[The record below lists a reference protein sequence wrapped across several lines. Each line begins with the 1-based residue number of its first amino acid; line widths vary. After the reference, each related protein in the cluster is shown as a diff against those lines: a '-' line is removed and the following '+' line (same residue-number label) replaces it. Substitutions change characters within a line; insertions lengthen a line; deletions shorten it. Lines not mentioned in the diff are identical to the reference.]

1 MSESV
6 SEPLSPFT
14 IERLAALLDAEGIS
28 YDRADG
34 DPSLCLRQGCDHV
47 PHELRL
53 TVCPQ
58 SGYCAIYQHDIGLF
72 APAMAEPARLGEA
85 CRLALLL
92 NGAMLF
98 GSFMLYRF
106 GGNSLSFGTVIPTAG
121 AELSLGQIMQAVSCI
136 CAEVD
141 RCYPLLQAV
150 LWGSLSA
157 DEAFARYHAGFQ
169 PGDGDGS
176 GGEGGGPEDGDGPD
190 GPNGGPDL
198 EASVLD
204 PSAID
209 RIDVAFLDQHD
220 PTDPFSAAAA
230 EAIRSRR
237 GAPGGSG

>member
-1 MSESV
+1 MTESV
-6 SEPLSPFT
+6 SEPVSPFT
-14 IERLAALLDAEGIS
+14 IERLAALFDAEGIF
-28 YDRADG
+28 YDRAEG
-34 DPSLCLRQGCDHV
+34 EPALYLRHGFDHV

-53 TVCPQ
+53 TVYPQ
-58 SGYCAIYQHDIGLF
+58 AGSCAIYQHDIGLF

-106 GGNSLSFGTVIPTAG
+106 GGNSLSFGTVMPTAG

-150 LWGSLSA
+150 LWGGLSA
-157 DEAFARYHAGFQ
+157 DEALARYHAGFQ
-169 PGDGDGS
+169 PGDDGDGS
-176 GGEGGGPEDGDGPD
+176 GGDDGGPD
-190 GPNGGPDL
+190 GGDEPGGPDGGL
-198 EASVLD
+198 DREAAVLD
-204 PSAID
+204 AATID
-209 RIDVAFLDQHD
+209 GIDATFLTQHD
-220 PTDPFSAAAA
+220 PADPFSAAAA

-237 GAPGGSG
+237 GAAGSG

>member
-1 MSESV
+1 MSDSAP
-6 SEPLSPFT
+6 EPLSPFT
-14 IERLAALLDAEGIS
+14 IERLAALFDAEGIS
-28 YDRADG
+28 YDLAEG
-34 DPSLCLRQGCDHV
+34 DPSLYLRQGCDHV

-53 TVCPQ
+53 TVCSQ

-72 APAMAEPARLGEA
+72 APAMSEPARLGEA

-150 LWGSLSA
+150 LWGNLSA
-157 DEAFARYHAGFQ
+157 EEAFARYRAGFQ
-169 PGDGDGS
+169 PGDGGGS
-176 GGEGGGPEDGDGPD
+176 GGDGGGPDDDDGPAGPD
-190 GPNGGPDL
+190 GGLDL

-209 RIDVAFLDQHD
+209 RIDAAFLDQHD
-220 PTDPFSAAAA
+220 PADPFSAAAA
-230 EAIRSRR
+230 EAIRALR